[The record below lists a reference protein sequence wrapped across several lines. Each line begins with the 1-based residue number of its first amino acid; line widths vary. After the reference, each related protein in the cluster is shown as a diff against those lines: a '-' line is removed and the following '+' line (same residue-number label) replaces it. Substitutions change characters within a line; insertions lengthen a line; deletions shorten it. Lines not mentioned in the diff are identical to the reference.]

1 MRLAARALN
10 DMHLFCRKS
19 TIFKTETNSASQT
32 PDQSDLA
39 SRTKDNT
46 IILEFSIRR
55 EKGIYKKS
63 RKLIKKGKSVIEAF
77 LVIDCISGSITIS
90 CSGK

>member
-10 DMHLFCRKS
+10 DMHLFCRKP

-46 IILEFSIRR
+46 IILEFSIKR
-55 EKGIYKKS
+55 EEGIYKKS
-63 RKLIKKGKSVIEAF
+63 RKLIKMGNQLLKRFWSLIAS
-77 LVIDCISGSITIS
+77 LARLP
-90 CSGK
+90 